1 MYLMNILN
9 CKVYYK
15 HMNIATNSHDE
26 QKYHQVKLWRNIDIN
41 IRYINRFAL
50 QKNFDG
56 ACLKMKASCIGHFNF
71 CFLTNSS
78 WSVANSDGFTVL
90 Q

>member
-1 MYLMNILN
+1 
-9 CKVYYK
+9 
-15 HMNIATNSHDE
+15 MNIATNSHDE
-26 QKYHQVKLWRNIDIN
+26 QKSILWRNIDIN
-41 IRYINRFAL
+41 IHKQICL

-90 Q
+90 R

>member
-1 MYLMNILN
+1 MNILN
-9 CKVYYK
+9 CKVYNK

-26 QKYHQVKLWRNIDIN
+26 QKYHQVNTVTLI
-41 IRYINRFAL
+41 YINRFAL

-78 WSVANSDGFTVL
+78 
-90 Q
+90 

>member
-1 MYLMNILN
+1 MNILN
-9 CKVYYK
+9 CKVYNK

-26 QKYHQVKLWRNIDIN
+26 QIPSSQYCEEILTLI
-41 IRYINRFAL
+41 YINRFAL

-78 WSVANSDGFTVL
+78 
-90 Q
+90 